1 MRANHDAVLVGSGTV
16 LADDPDLSCRIPGM
30 ARIPIARVVADTRL
44 RTPLGARLV
53 QTARAVPTWIAT
65 RTGQPP
71 AALAPYLAAG
81 VELLPVRTREGG
93 LDLAALSAL
102 SPNAASPACSPKA
115 APASPPGCSG
125 PISWTAS
132 PGSTL
137 PASWA
142 PTAWPAVRPLPLTSL
157 SAMPRFRRVASRAAG
172 ADWLTEFERREDT
185 EAAMFTGIVTDL
197 GTVREVQPIGGAH
210 DMRLV
215 IGTSPAFLREPAPA
229 VIGASIGCSGCCLT
243 AVDLGG
249 DWFAV
254 DASAETLSKTTLGR
268 ARPGSRINL
277 ERSLRLGDELG
288 GHLVSGHVDGVAE
301 VLSATPEN
309 ASVRYRFRL
318 PPGLARFVAAK
329 GSIAIDGVSLTVN
342 EVDGDIFGVNIIP
355 HTAAVTTF
363 STLQPG
369 SPVNIEIDTLA
380 RYVARLKDTA

>member
-1 MRANHDAVLVGSGTV
+1 
-16 LADDPDLSCRIPGM
+16 
-30 ARIPIARVVADTRL
+30 
-44 RTPLGARLV
+44 
-53 QTARAVPTWIAT
+53 
-65 RTGQPP
+65 
-71 AALAPYLAAG
+71 
-81 VELLPVRTREGG
+81 
-93 LDLAALSAL
+93 
-102 SPNAASPACSPKA
+102 
-115 APASPPGCSG
+115 
-125 PISWTAS
+125 
-132 PGSTL
+132 
-137 PASWA
+137 
-142 PTAWPAVRPLPLTSL
+142 
-157 SAMPRFRRVASRAAG
+157 
-172 ADWLTEFERREDT
+172 
-185 EAAMFTGIVTDL
+185 MFTGIVTDL

-215 IGTSPAFLREPAPA
+215 IGTSPAFLRDPAPA
-229 VIGASIGCSGCCLT
+229 VVGASIGCSGVCLT

-318 PPGLARFVAAK
+318 PPGLSRFVAAK

-342 EVDGDIFGVNIIP
+342 EVDGDAFGVNIIP

-369 SPVNIEIDTLA
+369 SLVNIEIDTLA